1 MNNKSGNLWVWLL
14 TLPLLGYSMF
24 RNLDLIVSTMG
35 NDAGAI
41 VAGAGALFALLFWL
55 FAFNGARGNQRMI
68 SGLMIVLDLLGACA
82 GLLADTLLH
91 GGQNKEIV
99 EIVAR
104 WAIPIIIGGNF
115 AAGIAYHAV
124 DPDKLIRDKQ
134 RALDDTLK
142 LQLAEALA
150 NNSGA
155 VVESALPLALANMQ
169 QEARAHFL
177 AQHGGQT
184 APSVPALATVP
195 AIDYNTLATA
205 LLAAQQ
211 ASANAAVAPASEP
224 IPVATS
230 RNGQKAKPPKESSG

>member
-1 MNNKSGNLWVWLL
+1 
-14 TLPLLGYSMF
+14 
-24 RNLDLIVSTMG
+24 
-35 NDAGAI
+35 
-41 VAGAGALFALLFWL
+41 
-55 FAFNGARGNQRMI
+55 
-68 SGLMIVLDLLGACA
+68 LGACA

-115 AAGIAYHAV
+115 AAGIGYHAA

-155 VVESALPLALANMQ
+155 VVASALPLALANMQ

-177 AQHGGQT
+177 AQHGGQV
-184 APSVPALATVP
+184 ASSVPATAAVP
-195 AIDYNTLATA
+195 AIDYNALAA
-205 LLAAQQ
+205 AMLAAQQ
-211 ASANAAVAPASEP
+211 GSPNAT
-224 IPVATS
+224 IS
-230 RNGQKAKPPKESSG
+230 RNGQKAKSPKESGG

>member
-1 MNNKSGNLWVWLL
+1 
-14 TLPLLGYSMF
+14 MF

-41 VAGAGALFALLFWL
+41 VAGVGALFALDLGVLFWL

-68 SGLMIVLDLLGACA
+68 AGLMIVLDLLGACA

-115 AAGIAYHAV
+115 AAGIAYHAS

-184 APSVPALATVP
+184 ALNVPASTAVP
-195 AIDYNTLATA
+195 VIDYGALAA
-205 LLAAQQ
+205 AVVAAQQ
-211 ASANAAVAPASEP
+211 SPADT
-224 IPVATS
+224 IGS
-230 RNGQKAKPPKESSG
+230 RNGQKATPPKGGG